1 MNTNPNSPN
10 NPTPAQTVEGPALAA
25 RLLRV
30 GQRAADA
37 AAQIN
42 TLSQRQSEA
51 LTAGDIELVLSILA
65 ERQPLV
71 DELLSHHD
79 ELEPM
84 VAAVSGSVLSGVK
97 GITEPMRQEILR
109 VLSRLDEL
117 VTEVSLR
124 DANDQSRLQAERT
137 KLGEQ
142 LAGVA
147 NSRGAVQAYIA
158 RPANTAPTPLYQD
171 REG

>member
-1 MNTNPNSPN
+1 MNTSPNSPD
-10 NPTPAQTVEGPALAA
+10 NPAPAQTVEGPALAA

-30 GQRAADA
+30 AQRATDA

-51 LTAGDIELVLSILA
+51 LAAGDIELVLTILA

-84 VAAVSGSVLSGVK
+84 VTAVAGSVLSGVK
-97 GITEPMRQEILR
+97 GITEPMRQEIHR

-147 NSRGAVQAYIA
+147 VSRGAVQAYNA
-158 RPANTAPTPLYQD
+158 RPSNAASTPLYQD